1 MAWVA
6 VGAVAI
12 AFGLAWAGAVRRP
25 FFDDDWLY
33 LNVVQQPGWWHSG
46 TVWSPAH
53 GLYRP
58 VLFLW
63 FGLLHAL
70 FGLHPVAY
78 HVVTAV
84 VVLVVGLLTW
94 RIAVSTG
101 LRAGAVVAG
110 AVVVLHST
118 FGVPISWSAASSSP
132 LSVALALG
140 AMLVLLSRPVSVL
153 RAVSAGAL
161 LALGLLT
168 REVVVMAPAVVVV
181 IAWTR
186 PGGTLVDALRRSLP
200 LWIVDAGY
208 LVLRA
213 ASGATNPPGPYHQQ
227 LSTQAV
233 DNLFSLIFQ
242 TDGLGRTSLQLQ
254 TLEDLLLIAF
264 LGATL
269 VVSLARHNY
278 LVLGGILWFLLGT
291 VPVLFLV
298 HHAQQP
304 YYVDFALPGIALA
317 IGAGIDQ
324 LAAVWSTTVAVAVG
338 VVLVAVI
345 AVVGHVASDF
355 EFTHEFGA
363 DITET
368 NRLVAQVE
376 AAYPN
381 RPSGADLIVVHS
393 DRIAHD
399 EQLVTRNGDLFRV
412 EYGDPSLRVRFV
424 H

>member
-1 MAWVA
+1 
-6 VGAVAI
+6 
-12 AFGLAWAGAVRRP
+12 
-25 FFDDDWLY
+25 
-33 LNVVQQPGWWHSG
+33 
-46 TVWSPAH
+46 
-53 GLYRP
+53 
-58 VLFLW
+58 
-63 FGLLHAL
+63 
-70 FGLHPVAY
+70 
-78 HVVTAV
+78 
-84 VVLVVGLLTW
+84 
-94 RIAVSTG
+94 
-101 LRAGAVVAG
+101 
-110 AVVVLHST
+110 
-118 FGVPISWSAASSSP
+118 
-132 LSVALALG
+132 
-140 AMLVLLSRPVSVL
+140 
-153 RAVSAGAL
+153 
-161 LALGLLT
+161 
-168 REVVVMAPAVVVV
+168 MAPAVVVV

-200 LWIVDAGY
+200 LGSSTPATSS
-208 LVLRA
+208 
-213 ASGATNPPGPYHQQ
+213 SGRPRGRPPPGPYHQQ

-412 EYGDPSLRVRFV
+412 EYGDPFPPRAVRPLTRGPAATATPSRSPRSMRTGSPDRVRPRLV
-424 H
+424 GRARNLRPAVSRRAGRRTSRVRPRRPPGPRPAAGARDRPTRASPDPAVARLTSTSVSSPLPGAWTTVTPPPVPASTPRRAAPSRTTTTGS